1 MKKNI
6 LVYFFIGLISLLAGC
21 KKDGTMVTILTNP
34 IVPTIKTMPS
44 LALLRANAT
53 DTLEF
58 VGTPVNPGFTASA
71 NYFLEACQS
80 GNNFV
85 NSVTIYSGIQ
95 DTVIKMTNS
104 AINGA
109 LLKQFTADSTT
120 NIDVRIRAVLIV
132 SSGTGAPGS
141 ISNPITYS
149 SAITTVPATIYGLPR
164 LDLINS
170 GMTQKIESALGNGQY
185 AGYVKLDT
193 TKHFTLE
200 DPDNSTIYGASGKAA
215 LAVNGSAFIP
225 SNTINIGVGWYYMTA
240 DVNAKTY
247 TLTPYMVGLVGAFD
261 NWAAPD
267 SKMEYNP
274 KLGVWSITT
283 ALPAGDIKF
292 RLNDDWGWNLGG
304 TPASLTHGG
313 ANITLAAA
321 GTYAITLEITVAGPA
336 GSEAG
341 ECTIVKQ

>member
-1 MKKNI
+1 
-6 LVYFFIGLISLLAGC
+6 
-21 KKDGTMVTILTNP
+21 
-34 IVPTIKTMPS
+34 
-44 LALLRANAT
+44 
-53 DTLEF
+53 
-58 VGTPVNPGFTASA
+58 
-71 NYFLEACQS
+71 
-80 GNNFV
+80 
-85 NSVTIYSGIQ
+85 
-95 DTVIKMTNS
+95 
-104 AINGA
+104 
-109 LLKQFTADSTT
+109 
-120 NIDVRIRAVLIV
+120 
-132 SSGTGAPGS
+132 
-141 ISNPITYS
+141 
-149 SAITTVPATIYGLPR
+149 
-164 LDLINS
+164 
-170 GMTQKIESALGNGQY
+170 MTQKIESALGNGQY

-292 RLNDDWGWNLGG
+292 RLNDDWDGILRNPSQSDPWRSQYYTCSCWYVRHYIGNY
-304 TPASLTHGG
+304 S
-313 ANITLAAA
+313 
-321 GTYAITLEITVAGPA
+321 
-336 GSEAG
+336 SRS
-341 ECTIVKQ
+341 CWF